1 MIMKKREMLD
11 LNLILTQLKESGN
24 TKFKYAILKNIGIL
38 KAQLIALEQI
48 ESEVKEILK
57 DFEADRNNLIVEL
70 GTSDNAGNYTVD
82 QTDEEVMQLFKEKLE
97 TLIEKHKPSIDE
109 YNKKLIEFENLL
121 SEESDEELYFKT
133 ISIEDLPDEG
143 LSADQL
149 LKLLEAGIIE

>member
-1 MIMKKREMLD
+1 M
-11 LNLILTQLKESGN
+11 
-24 TKFKYAILKNIGIL
+24 
-38 KAQLIALEQI
+38 
-48 ESEVKEILK
+48 
-57 DFEADRNNLIVEL
+57 EL

>member
-11 LNLILTQLKESGN
+11 LNLILTQLNESGN

>member
-1 MIMKKREMLD
+1 MP
-11 LNLILTQLKESGN
+11 
-24 TKFKYAILKNIGIL
+24 
-38 KAQLIALEQI
+38 
-48 ESEVKEILK
+48 
-57 DFEADRNNLIVEL
+57 
-70 GTSDNAGNYTVD
+70 
-82 QTDEEVMQLFKEKLE
+82 
-97 TLIEKHKPSIDE
+97 LIEKHKPSIDE

>member
-11 LNLILTQLKESGN
+11 LNLILTQLKEFGN

>member
-48 ESEVKEILK
+48 ELEVKEILK

>member
-97 TLIEKHKPSIDE
+97 TLVVLFGNQTNQN
-109 YNKKLIEFENLL
+109 YLN
-121 SEESDEELYFKT
+121 
-133 ISIEDLPDEG
+133 
-143 LSADQL
+143 
-149 LKLLEAGIIE
+149 